1 MAIRARYTRLPVSIR
16 VLSPLLLTFVSL
28 WTAGTV
34 GFGYFARNNLEQSA
48 QKEILD
54 LGSLLQES
62 FKQRQ
67 ESLKLKTRLVSEEK
81 EVVNAVASGDRTLLL
96 RKVLPLQAA
105 LKLDLIR
112 IIGADG
118 QILISSQL
126 GTLGQITLEDA
137 SLNLAAKSGLELS
150 GFVLAKNM
158 APSSMVELTSI
169 KSSQKVLAGLV
180 EGIAIDDTLLQS
192 IRGNTS
198 IDLVTFDRDRVTA
211 ATLPLDRDRA
221 WQFPPADE
229 PPTKIKIGSAEYL
242 IKTVE
247 LQSFDQVTLKI
258 VVLKSTNEI
267 EKAGRQMWFVVG
279 GFGLLG
285 SILIVVATIG
295 GFQITQSLSRRIKRL
310 TKVAEE
316 LATGNLAI
324 RIAVDAQ
331 DEVGILAEGFNSMAE
346 QLTSRDQQLSQQLQK
361 IEDTNEELT
370 RSNRLKDEFLSTMS
384 HELRTPLNAVLGM
397 TELLQEEILGDINEE
412 QLDALQT
419 IESSGNHLL
428 SLINDILDLSMIES
442 GHLKLNC
449 TSTAIA
455 KICQSSIAFIQPQA
469 SQKQIQISVEIAP
482 NLPNLM
488 LDERRILQVLIN
500 LLNNAVKFTPEN
512 GSVSL
517 VMTHEPPVQNTNQ
530 SSIRITVID
539 TGIGIAPENLNKLFQ
554 RFVQIDS
561 ALNRKYEGTGLGLAL
576 VKRIVALH
584 GGTVEVSSELG
595 TGSRFTVAL
604 PCDEFPQPS
613 PEPLAQAPLRLNPK
627 SEKPSMR
634 SHLILLAEDHQ
645 ANIETITSYLKA
657 HGYRLIVAE
666 NGQEAID
673 LNQKHH
679 PDIILMDIQMPVM
692 NGLEA
697 IQQIRQQSGGSHIPI
712 VAMTALAMP
721 GDREKCLNAGANEYV
736 SKPVKLK
743 ELNMLIQRLCT
754 TIL

>member
-1 MAIRARYTRLPVSIR
+1 MAIKARYTRLPVSIKL
-16 VLSPLLLTFVSL
+16 LSPLLLAFLSL
-28 WTAGTV
+28 WAAGTV
-34 GFGYFARNNLEQSA
+34 GFGYLARNNLEQSA

-67 ESLKLKTRLVSEEK
+67 ETLKLKTRLVSEDK
-81 EVVNAVASGDRTLLL
+81 EVVNAVTAGDRALLL

-105 LKLDLIR
+105 LKLDLLR
-112 IIGADG
+112 IIDADG

-126 GTLGQITLEDA
+126 GALGQISLDDN
-137 SLNLAAKSGLELS
+137 SLNIAAKTGLELS
-150 GFVLAKNM
+150 GYIFGKNTS
-158 APSSMVELTSI
+158 PSAMVELISI

-180 EGIAIDDTLLQS
+180 NGVAIDDTLLQS
-192 IRGNTS
+192 IRGNTA
-198 IDLVTFDRDRVTA
+198 IELVTFDRDRITA
-211 ATLPLDRDRA
+211 STLLFDRNQV
-221 WQFPPADE
+221 WQFPKADE
-229 PPTKIKIGSAEYL
+229 PPTKLNIGSAEYL

-247 LQSFDQVTLKI
+247 LPSFDQATLKI
-258 VVLKSTNEI
+258 AVLKSTQEI
-267 EKAGRQMWFVVG
+267 EQSGRQLWLVVG

-285 SILIVVATIG
+285 SILIVAVTIG

-310 TKVAEE
+310 TKAAEE

-324 RIAVDAQ
+324 RIAVDDQ

-361 IEDTNEELT
+361 IESTNEELT
-370 RSNRLKDEFLSTMS
+370 RANRLKDEFLATMS

-397 TELLQEEILGDINEE
+397 TEILQEEMVGEINTE
-412 QLDALQT
+412 QRDALKT

-442 GHLKLNC
+442 GHLKLSC

-455 KICQSSIAFIQPQA
+455 QLCQSSIAFIQPQA

-500 LLNNAVKFTPEN
+500 LLNNAVKFTPESGN
-512 GSVSL
+512 VSFA
-517 VMTHEPPVQNTNQ
+517 VTHEPTFKNTNQ
-530 SSIRITVID
+530 SSVRITVTD
-539 TGIGIAPENLNKLFQ
+539 TGIGIATENLDKLFQ

-576 VKRIVALH
+576 VKRIVELH
-584 GGTVEVSSELG
+584 GGTVEVSSEFG
-595 TGSRFTVAL
+595 KGSQFTVDL
-604 PCDEFPQPS
+604 PCDESPQID
-613 PEPLAQAPLRLNPK
+613 PEPIAKTPLNLGSN
-627 SEKPSMR
+627 SEEASIHSR
-634 SHLILLAEDHQ
+634 LILLAEDHQ
-645 ANIETITSYLKA
+645 ANIETISSYLKA

-673 LNQKHH
+673 LNQTHH

-697 IQQIRQQSGGSHIPI
+697 IQQIRQKTDGNQVPI
-712 VAMTALAMP
+712 VAMTALAMS
-721 GDREKCLNAGANEYV
+721 GDREKCLSAGANEYI

-743 ELNMLIQRLCT
+743 ELNVLIQNLCPT
-754 TIL
+754 PI